1 MTPDVTGL
9 PLEAAEAA
17 LRAAGLAYTLVRT
30 ATPYRHGNDPSKS
43 LHDYAVRYEQGE
55 LIYVSFP
62 VQSFAEDC
70 HGT

>member
-1 MTPDVTGL
+1 MPDITGL

-17 LRAAGLAYTLVRT
+17 LREAGLQYRLVRT
-30 ATPYRHGNDPSKS
+30 ATPYRHENEPSKI
-43 LHDYAVRYEQGE
+43 LYDYAVRYEQGE

-62 VQSFAEDC
+62 VRSFTEEC